1 MALPRAISR
10 AIKSNKVRS
19 YYCKQKAPT
28 VSDQGC
34 KILLCVCYALKPQL
48 TEYSTLSLASNQV
61 FFIIF
66 MQNPFFAQFFKSAV
80 GFCGVFRNRF

>member
-1 MALPRAISR
+1 MIDGLTPCDFSR
-10 AIKSNKVRS
+10 NKVYKARS

-48 TEYSTLSLASNQV
+48 T
-61 FFIIF
+61 
-66 MQNPFFAQFFKSAV
+66 
-80 GFCGVFRNRF
+80 

>member
-34 KILLCVCYALKPQL
+34 KILLCVRYALKPQ
-48 TEYSTLSLASNQV
+48 YSTYNTLLV
-61 FFIIF
+61 CTVKRFYHFFSMYNKITPLEIGAY
-66 MQNPFFAQFFKSAV
+66 Q
-80 GFCGVFRNRF
+80 GEIRLRR